1 MYISHNVVNDILCRG
16 YHIGIRLIDD
26 FLSKSNVTRCTEFK
40 ETAEVIAKVHV
51 YIYVWFYFE
60 IWVLDQQS

>member
-1 MYISHNVVNDILCRG
+1 MKSFVCFFLIGFPIIYCRG

-40 ETAEVIAKVHV
+40 ETAEVIAKV
-51 YIYVWFYFE
+51 
-60 IWVLDQQS
+60 